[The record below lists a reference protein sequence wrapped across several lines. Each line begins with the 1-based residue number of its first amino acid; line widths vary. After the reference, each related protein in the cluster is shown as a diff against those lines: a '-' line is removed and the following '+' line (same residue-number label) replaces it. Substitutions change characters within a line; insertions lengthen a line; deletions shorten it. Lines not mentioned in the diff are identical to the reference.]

1 MTQPL
6 HCHKNELTGDRK
18 TLLSKPD
25 CIILD
30 EFMGSPTDVI
40 RILQQQYGPSSNL
53 ICISLSASVNIL
65 MAKFL
70 RKT

>member
-6 HCHKNELTGDRK
+6 HFRKNELMGDRK

-25 CIILD
+25 YIILD
-30 EFMGSPTDVI
+30 EFMGSPTEVI
-40 RILQQQYGPSSNL
+40 RIFQQQYDPSSNL